1 MHPGGMEREGSL
13 NHSLLSRAAA
23 IVGRFAVSGILMRA
37 KPFDASQFVATRWN
51 SAADKGSFGNTYL
64 HFIESEWKRS
74 LFTKSFYQRLSN
86 CFGHIAHNDIHGF
99 YDTWFTRDRHRLG
112 FLKNTL
118 SWPCWGDPTF
128 TYSDVEST
136 IKKQVR
142 ARNYVALYEVK
153 AAEELRSAEMAIL
166 TRLEAKY
173 RLPVDHSTEVI
184 AKVSIEAQPP
194 DARPLSTPVIPIQG
208 SLF

>member
-1 MHPGGMEREGSL
+1 
-13 NHSLLSRAAA
+13 
-23 IVGRFAVSGILMRA
+23 MRA
-37 KPFDASQFVATRWN
+37 KPFDASQFVATQWN
-51 SAADKGSFGNTYL
+51 SAADKATFGNTYL
-64 HFIESEWKRS
+64 DFIESGWTRS

-128 TYSDVEST
+128 TYSDVERA
-136 IKKQVR
+136 IKMQVR

-153 AAEELRSAEMAIL
+153 AAEELRTAEMAIL
-166 TRLEAKY
+166 TQLEAKY
-173 RLPVDHSTEVI
+173 RLAVGDSTE
-184 AKVSIEAQPP
+184 AMPKVSIEAQSL
-194 DARPLSTPVIPIQG
+194 DAQPLSTPLSPIQG